1 MTRRR
6 KVIVVVLVL
15 VLVVTFCAILIPSG
29 PPDPI
34 YDGKPLSYWVAQPVP
49 NSLLVGGFVITLS
62 QPTAHR
68 VDAQAVPYLLSA
80 LERGDDTGYKFRQF
94 IWTNSPAWLQ
104 SRLTKPAPASLVR
117 LRAATML
124 TQLGDDALP
133 AIPALIQ
140 ILEHNP
146 NALVRLHVVNVLG
159 AIGKNDSAAAKALIK
174 AATNDPDANV
184 RATALDF
191 LLRLNPERTRRAE
204 RSGKALA
211 SLAPSF
217 EAP

>member
-1 MTRRR
+1 
-6 KVIVVVLVL
+6 
-15 VLVVTFCAILIPSG
+15 
-29 PPDPI
+29 
-34 YDGKPLSYWVAQPVP
+34 
-49 NSLLVGGFVITLS
+49 
-62 QPTAHR
+62 
-68 VDAQAVPYLLSA
+68 
-80 LERGDDTGYKFRQF
+80 
-94 IWTNSPAWLQ
+94 
-104 SRLTKPAPASLVR
+104 
-117 LRAATML
+117 
-124 TQLGDDALP
+124 
-133 AIPALIQ
+133 
-140 ILEHNP
+140 
-146 NALVRLHVVNVLG
+146 VLG